1 MFTCLTA
8 NAFDS
13 SDFLDRLAIIESN
26 NNPNAVGDNKKA
38 IGAYQMHECAYLDAL
53 AWLRINR
60 PDLYEYYKIGKII
73 NSHKEDCKDPDIS
86 RVLALAYISIMV
98 DRLKQDG
105 QKVTPFKVYM
115 CYNMG
120 YKGAFRCN
128 FNMDNVVT
136 SRRITLKRAKLILD
150 TPLRK

>member
-8 NAFDS
+8 NAFDQT
-13 SDFLDRLAIIESN
+13 DFLDRLAIIESN
-26 NNPNAVGDNKKA
+26 NNPNAIGDNKKA
-38 IGAYQMHECAYLDAL
+38 IGAYQMHEDAYLDAL

-60 PDLYEYYKIGKII
+60 PEVYEYYSLAKII
-73 NSHKEDCKDPDIS
+73 VNHKQDCKDPNLS
-86 RVLALAYISIMV
+86 RTLASAYVSIMV

-105 QKVTPFKVYM
+105 QKVTPIKVYM

-120 YKGAFRCN
+120 YRGASRCN
-128 FNMDNVVT
+128 FNMDNVVA
-136 SRRITLKRAKLILD
+136 SRRITLKRAQLILD